1 MSARSSRR
9 SVRRRLT
16 RWYATAL
23 VATGSGLF
31 FPPTPVAA
39 QSWQGWNAYWEND
52 SWVLVGG
59 SDDAFT
65 NGLRLALGRHPNANL
80 PLADRLQEKWFPRQV
95 SNDAGERIRRTRK
108 ANSAVVIGQN
118 FFTPREITDYD
129 VDPRDR
135 PYAGLWYLGARID
148 ITEDP
153 ELEPG
158 TEDEDLLVRTPFQ
171 SQIQHSFELDV
182 GVLGQGAG
190 GRPVQSA
197 VHAAIS
203 THRIPKGWSNQIKNS
218 PAVSLLYMIRQRFG
232 WEFFDVV
239 PHGGVTLGTTQTYP
253 YAGLSLR
260 LGWGLSGF
268 PTLLGRNTSLF
279 GVSRSAWEFGVT
291 GGIEGRYFV
300 RNSFVEGSLF
310 RSAPGIDAVR
320 GVGDYRLG
328 LFLRVVDWRFDY
340 MFVRRSAEVGER
352 GPSERLYDN
361 YGSLQLSYEPGSAN
375 DEVSYFFDDLF
386 EKVLEPAFR
395 GFYLEAGIRSELG
408 GGREPGIA
416 KTHGMHV
423 AVGRSVWGWFS
434 DVDFGF
440 EIMGVGREFGPPTVP
455 GGDHRDRFLVTKL
468 LTVRYRPGGGRF
480 GPVDLHVRAG
490 GGGSHDELE
499 ITPGEPGPRLDPC
512 PAGTAAVT
520 SADAKMFCGNTVS
533 SKGVMVGAAL
543 SWRPIGDEVGLNLD
557 YSWNRLGPE
566 EERQFH
572 ALTLGFRWTP
582 G

>member
-1 MSARSSRR
+1 M
-9 SVRRRLT
+9 
-16 RWYATAL
+16 
-23 VATGSGLF
+23 
-31 FPPTPVAA
+31 
-39 QSWQGWNAYWEND
+39 
-52 SWVLVGG
+52 
-59 SDDAFT
+59 
-65 NGLRLALGRHPNANL
+65 
-80 PLADRLQEKWFPRQV
+80 
-95 SNDAGERIRRTRK
+95 RT
-108 ANSAVVIGQN
+108 
-118 FFTPREITDYD
+118 
-129 VDPRDR
+129 
-135 PYAGLWYLGARID
+135 L
-148 ITEDP
+148 
-153 ELEPG
+153 LE
-158 TEDEDLLVRTPFQ
+158 RTPFQ

-203 THRIPKGWSNQIKNS
+203 THRIPKGWFNQIKNS

-423 AVGRSVWGWFS
+423 AVGRSGAGSLTSTSASRSWGWAMNS
-434 DVDFGF
+434 GHPRSPEATTGTGSSSPSCSQSAIDPG
-440 EIMGVGREFGPPTVP
+440 EGVS
-455 GGDHRDRFLVTKL
+455 
-468 LTVRYRPGGGRF
+468 VRWTYTSVRAAAAATTNWRSRPGS
-480 GPVDLHVRAG
+480 PDHAWTRARR
-490 GGGSHDELE
+490 
-499 ITPGEPGPRLDPC
+499 EPR
-512 PAGTAAVT
+512 
-520 SADAKMFCGNTVS
+520 
-533 SKGVMVGAAL
+533 
-543 SWRPIGDEVGLNLD
+543 R
-557 YSWNRLGPE
+557 
-566 EERQFH
+566 
-572 ALTLGFRWTP
+572 
-582 G
+582 